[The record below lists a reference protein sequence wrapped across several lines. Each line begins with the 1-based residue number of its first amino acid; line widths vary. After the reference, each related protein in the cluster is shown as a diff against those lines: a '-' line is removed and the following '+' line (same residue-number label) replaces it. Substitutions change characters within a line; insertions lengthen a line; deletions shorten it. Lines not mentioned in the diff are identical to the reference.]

1 MQEWLKNILNP
12 STESKI
18 EGVKNQDFTLQAANI
33 ADKSSLQEINDLV
46 ASVAQGIVFREVPT
60 LQETKL
66 SGVES
71 LEISRSGIVFQI
83 LGSRFGSRV

>member
-1 MQEWLKNILNP
+1 MISLFQVCPTYGAIWPLNLEVFREVTMQEWLKNILNP

-18 EGVKNQDFTLQAANI
+18 EGVKDQDITLQAAII

-60 LQETKL
+60 LQE
-66 SGVES
+66 
-71 LEISRSGIVFQI
+71 
-83 LGSRFGSRV
+83 